1 MRVVTAGEM
10 KALDKAA
17 IEEYGISGLVLM
29 ENAGRQ
35 VAEVV
40 RQVLG
45 EVRGRVI
52 TVFIGKGNNGGDGLV
67 AARHLLN
74 MGAEVKVMAL
84 ADTAEITGDALVN
97 LEIWQ
102 KMGQRVYSL
111 RHGDGINIVRL
122 ALMNTDLIV
131 DAIYGTGFKG
141 RVAEKAG
148 RIIEVLNGSGK
159 PVVAVDIPSG
169 LEADTGRVNGPCLR
183 AAHTVTFGLP
193 KLGLLLEPGAGYAG
207 RLHVADIS
215 IPAGLVS
222 KAAPRRYVITAGLVR
237 EWLPSRPLESHK
249 GDYGRVL
256 VVAGS
261 RGMTGAACLAGE
273 AALRAGAGL
282 VTVAVPETLHD
293 IMEVKLTEVMT
304 APLPDTGGGALS
316 REAGQRILAMLERA
330 DVLAIGPG
338 LSTSSEVAAVVRE
351 LLPQVKVPCVIDA
364 DGLNVLAGAG
374 DILRKI
380 QAPAVITPH
389 PGEMAR
395 LLGTTVQEVQRDRL
409 AAALKASAAW
419 NVTVL
424 LKGARTIVASPDGA
438 VYINPTGNPGMA
450 TGGSGDV
457 LTGTVAALVA
467 QGLEPEKAA
476 AAGAY
481 MHGLAGDLAAA
492 EKGMMSL
499 VAGDILAALPA
510 SAKKVMS
517 EKCADFNIVMR

>member
-1 MRVVTAGEM
+1 
-10 KALDKAA
+10 
-17 IEEYGISGLVLM
+17 
-29 ENAGRQ
+29 
-35 VAEVV
+35 
-40 RQVLG
+40 
-45 EVRGRVI
+45 
-52 TVFIGKGNNGGDGLV
+52 
-67 AARHLLN
+67 
-74 MGAEVKVMAL
+74 
-84 ADTAEITGDALVN
+84 
-97 LEIWQ
+97 
-102 KMGQRVYSL
+102 
-111 RHGDGINIVRL
+111 
-122 ALMNTDLIV
+122 
-131 DAIYGTGFKG
+131 
-141 RVAEKAG
+141 
-148 RIIEVLNGSGK
+148 
-159 PVVAVDIPSG
+159 
-169 LEADTGRVNGPCLR
+169 
-183 AAHTVTFGLP
+183 
-193 KLGLLLEPGAGYAG
+193 
-207 RLHVADIS
+207 
-215 IPAGLVS
+215 
-222 KAAPRRYVITAGLVR
+222 
-237 EWLPSRPLESHK
+237 
-249 GDYGRVL
+249 
-256 VVAGS
+256 
-261 RGMTGAACLAGE
+261 
-273 AALRAGAGL
+273 
-282 VTVAVPETLHD
+282 
-293 IMEVKLTEVMT
+293 MT

-499 VAGDILAALPA
+499 VAGDILAALPP